1 MNGHVF
7 PQRSTMISSRRRWAS
22 LPLSLCA
29 ALLTASLSGT
39 SAHATAAAAPAPGSD
54 ASHGKRFD
62 GFKSHFNLG
71 QAGNGAVCEA
81 KRGFDGP
88 IVDHGGRVWNVTCR
102 GWSNTLGNLYL
113 FPASRMRDATAA
125 WQSALTSRTDCETS
139 GGSAAKV
146 AGGVM
151 KASCKTKAAGLAYVV
166 LKSVG
171 SGRVVAAEGRAPIE
185 DVLAKG
191 VRFMSGDIREPDAI
205 DKQTAA
211 VSQVSTAP
219 VSQLSSAD
227 GTETRSVE
235 SLRSAAYTVGQS
247 WQFEQAE
254 LDFGS
259 LAVSTDL
266 SKSDTAR
273 PEALYNQAL
282 NASNGGRFDRA
293 AIFFDQAD
301 ELAKGGGSSLRGLA
315 LNYRAADARNQ
326 QDYEGAIELADQAI
340 QERTKGATSN
350 GLKTVTGEIVI
361 PEVGA
366 TDGTQRISLI
376 DRERLRDVQ
385 ALEIKGTALE
395 AAGRAVEARATLIA
409 AREMLDLPLPVSQDA
424 AKPLRLGEAAPWLTT
439 RVWGDLLRLDRGTP
453 NQDETERQF
462 RASVAY
468 FGVKHPGSLPLAN
481 FFLEQARAEAGL
493 GKPDKLEEA
502 KAVDDY
508 KAAFAI
514 FIDQRGS
521 LADSADLA
529 RPYFDF
535 LLRRIGDAPGAHA
548 DDVKSF
554 FNAAQALIAQSSAE
568 AAKRQAATAQAGDD
582 KTAALA
588 RALQDTDRRQKIN
601 EASRRKLNEQ
611 AIYQGAEIA
620 RLDAERFTLGN
631 DNAKL
636 QGQLLEADPGYTS
649 ALHTLVDLDKL
660 QKALRPG
667 EVYVKVFLLAG
678 GGYGMAISPDAA
690 VPYRVDLTRDRA
702 DDIVRTLRIPI
713 DSPGRSKSGRATHGA
728 FNVELA
734 HQLFEKVFG
743 PVKGSIL
750 AAKHIIY
757 EPDATLIAAPISA
770 LVIDDASVTLIKT
783 KQAASKPLDY
793 VGVAWLGAH
802 SYNSIALSASA
813 FYQARIAK
821 ASKASNPFYGYA
833 DPVIPQDAESFASV
847 RPVGRT
853 TPDDELLC
861 ARYRYSLTQMHAL
874 PETRTEVADVAKA
887 VAGDAAGPSI
897 YAFGDAFTDTAVL
910 SNGDLGKYRVLYFAT
925 HGLLD
930 EGNPC
935 LRTALLTSFAGAG
948 TGSDSLLDLSK
959 ITTLRL
965 DADMVVLSA
974 CNTGSNAHGKAGGV
988 PSSGA
993 KPGGR
998 SKLAAAPKLGSGGGE
1013 ALGGLVTSF
1022 VQAGARNVVVSNWE
1036 VDSGTTERLMIALFK
1051 QRTISQAGALA
1062 QAERVLMN
1070 EPKHSHPYYWAPFT
1084 VVGDGDRPMPGA

>member
-1 MNGHVF
+1 M
-7 PQRSTMISSRRRWAS
+7 TSSELAPNRRWDRRGRGYRAGLFS
-22 LPLSLCA
+22 AAVLALGLSLA
-29 ALLTASLSGT
+29 AGV
-39 SAHATAAAAPAPGSD
+39 HATAPTVSADMA
-54 ASHGKRFD
+54 HGRRFD
-62 GFKSHFNLG
+62 GFKPQFNLG

-88 IVDHGGRVWNVTCR
+88 IVDRGGRVWNVTCR
-102 GWSNTLGNLYL
+102 GWSNTLGTLYL
-113 FPASRMRDATAA
+113 FPASKARASEIA
-125 WQSALTSRTDCETS
+125 WRRLLASRTDCDPVA
-139 GGSAAKV
+139 GNAAKV
-146 AGGVM
+146 PAIGV
-151 KASCKTKAAGLAYVV
+151 KVSCKTKAAGLAYVV
-166 LKSVG
+166 FRSVG
-171 SGRVVAAEGRAPIE
+171 GGRVIAAEGRAPIE
-185 DVLAKG
+185 DVLVKG
-191 VRFMSGDIREPDAI
+191 VRFLSGTVREPDAI

-219 VSQLSSAD
+219 VSQLSTVD
-227 GTETRSVE
+227 GEEAPSVE
-235 SLRSAAYTVGQS
+235 SLRAKAYSVGQS
-247 WQFEQAE
+247 WQFDQAE
-254 LDFGS
+254 LDFGE
-259 LAVSTDL
+259 LAVTSDKT
-266 SKSDTAR
+266 KSYDTR

-282 NASNGGRFDRA
+282 NASNSGRFDRA

-301 ELAKGGGSSLRGLA
+301 ALTKSASSSLRGLA
-315 LNYRAADARNQ
+315 LNYKAADARNQ
-326 QDYEGAIELADQAI
+326 QDYDGAIELADLAI
-340 QERTKGATSN
+340 AERLKGATSN
-350 GLKTVTGEIVI
+350 GMRNDQGQIVI

-366 TDGTQRISLI
+366 TDGTQRISLN

-385 ALEIKGTALE
+385 AMEIKGTALE
-395 AAGRAVEARATLIA
+395 ASGRPDEARATLIA
-409 AREMLDLPLPVSQDA
+409 ARRLLDSALPVSQNA
-424 AKPLRLGEAAPWLTT
+424 AKPLVLGQAAPWLNT
-439 RVWGDLLRLDRGTP
+439 RVWADLLRLDRGTP
-453 NQDETERQF
+453 RQNDTEKQF

-481 FFLEQARAEAGL
+481 FFLEQASAEADL
-493 GKPDKLEEA
+493 GKADKLEEA

-508 KAAFAI
+508 KAAFSI

-535 LLRRIGDAPGAHA
+535 LLRRIGNAPAAHP

-588 RALQDTDRRQKIN
+588 RALQDTDRRQKSN
-601 EASRRKLNEQ
+601 DAAVRKLNEQ
-611 AIYQGAEIA
+611 GIYQGAEITRLQAEQQTLANQNA
-620 RLDAERFTLGN
+620 R
-631 DNAKL
+631 L
-636 QGQLLEADPGYTS
+636 QGQLLEADPGFTS

-678 GGYGMAISPDAA
+678 GGYGMAISPDSAI
-690 VPYRVDLTRDRA
+690 PYRIDLTRDRA

-743 PVKGSIL
+743 PVKGPIL

-770 LVIDDASVTLIKT
+770 LVVDDASVALIKA
-783 KQAASKPLDY
+783 KLAAPKPLDY
-793 VGVAWLGAH
+793 VGVAWLGAQ

-821 ASKASNPFYGYA
+821 PSKAVNPFYGYA
-833 DPVIPQDAESFASV
+833 DPVIPQDPESFSSV

-853 TPDDELLC
+853 TPDDEKLC
-861 ARYRYSLTQMHAL
+861 LQYRRSLTLMHAL

-887 VAGDAAGPSI
+887 VAGDTVGPSA
-897 YAFGDAFTDTAVL
+897 YAFGDDFTDTAVL
-910 SNGDLGKYRVLYFAT
+910 ANGNLAKYRVVYFAT

-935 LRTALLTSFAGAG
+935 LRTALLTSFAG
-948 TGSDSLLDLSK
+948 TGSGSDALLDLTK
-959 ITTLRL
+959 ITTLHL

-974 CNTGSNAHGKAGGV
+974 CNTGSNAHGKAGGTTAGG
-988 PSSGA
+988 PKTA
-993 KPGGR
+993 GR

-1051 QRTISQAGALA
+1051 QRGVSQAGALA
-1062 QAERVLMN
+1062 VAERVLMN

-1084 VVGDGDRPMPGA
+1084 VVGDGDRPMPAA